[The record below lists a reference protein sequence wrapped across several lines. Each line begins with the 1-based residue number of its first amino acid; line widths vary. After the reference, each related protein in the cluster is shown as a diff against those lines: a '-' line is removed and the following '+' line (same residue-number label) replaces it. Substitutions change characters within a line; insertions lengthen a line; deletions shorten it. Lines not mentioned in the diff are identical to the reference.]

1 MNRTAKNKFDLA
13 KIYKIRTESL
23 LSECIREIARQKG
36 FPEKEAFLFDA
47 NWASGFET
55 IVTYNERGA
64 IGDLDIMTFDAMT
77 KEQIV
82 EHFEKY
88 NEL

>member
-13 KIYKIRTESL
+13 KVHKIESESL

-36 FPEKEAFLFDA
+36 FSDEESLLFNA
-47 NWASGFET
+47 NWASNFEAV
-55 IVTYNERGA
+55 VTYNERGEM
-64 IGDLDIMTFDAMT
+64 GDLDIMTFDAMT

-82 EHFEKY
+82 EHFEKH